1 MKIQEKHNVFKQ
13 KNKNPLKYKKNEV
26 YLQHVQ
32 PKCNV
37 QPG

>member
-1 MKIQEKHNVFKQ
+1 MYLNK